1 MNNDHIRVFSTLD
14 EVLSFLGKL
23 DPVIQQQVEILL
35 NFAGSYVISWP

>member
-23 DPVIQQQVEILL
+23 DPVIQQQVEIRL

>member
-23 DPVIQQQVEILL
+23 DPVIQQQVQILL